1 VADLVEEEL
10 LVVVE
15 LKDETAEDVE
25 LIV

>member
-15 LKDETAEDVE
+15 LNDERAEDVE
-25 LIV
+25 LMV